1 MASFAQML
9 KQAQKLQKDMEV
21 AQAEIAEMQVEGSAG
36 GGVVKVILTGDKK
49 VVDITIAPEVM
60 DDVEMLQDLLK
71 IAMNE
76 AVEKAAELS
85 ESRMG
90 GLTNGMSVPGLF

>member
-9 KQAQKLQKDMEV
+9 KQAQKLQKDMEN
-21 AQAEIAEMQVEGSAG
+21 AQAELATIEVEGQAG
-36 GGVVKVILTGDKK
+36 GGVVKVTVTGDKK
-49 VVDITIAPEVM
+49 VKDITIQPEVM

-76 AVEKAAELS
+76 AVTKATEIS
-85 ESRMG
+85 EQRMS

>member
-76 AVEKAAELS
+76 AVEKATELS

>member
-21 AQAEIAEMQVEGSAG
+21 AQAEIATIQVEGAAG

-76 AVEKAAELS
+76 AVEKATEIS

>member
-1 MASFAQML
+1 ML

-21 AQAEIAEMQVEGSAG
+21 AQAEIATIQVEGAAG

-76 AVEKAAELS
+76 AVEKATEIS

>member
-21 AQAEIAEMQVEGSAG
+21 TQAEIAKIHVEGSAG
-36 GGVVKVILTGDKK
+36 GGVVQVTLSGDKK
-49 VVDITIAPEVM
+49 IVDITINPEVM

-71 IAMNE
+71 IAINE
-76 AVEKAAELS
+76 AVDKAAAES

-90 GLTNGMSVPGLF
+90 GLTNGISVPGLF

>member
-21 AQAEIAEMQVEGSAG
+21 AQAEIAEMQVEGAAG
-36 GGVVKVILTGDKK
+36 GGVVKVILSGDKK

-60 DDVEMLQDLLK
+60 DDAEMLQDLLK
-71 IAMNE
+71 IAIND
-76 AVEKAAELS
+76 AVDKATELS

>member
-21 AQAEIAEMQVEGSAG
+21 AQAEIAKIHVEGSAG
-36 GGVVKVILTGDKK
+36 GGVVQVTLTGDKK
-49 VVDITIAPEVM
+49 VVDITIKPEIM

-71 IAMNE
+71 IAINE
-76 AVEKAAELS
+76 AVDKAAAES
-85 ESRMG
+85 EARMG